1 MNTLAGRTAII
12 TGAGRGLGRE
22 HALLF
27 AALGANVVVNDN
39 GAASDGSGE
48 ASGPAHDVV
57 AEIEAAG
64 GRAVA
69 HVGSVT
75 DWAESERM
83 VRLAVETFGGLDVLV
98 NNAGI
103 LRDRFLVTMSEAE
116 WDSVME
122 VHLKGHFVPLHHAA
136 NHWRAESR
144 AGRSVNAAVVNTSS
158 PSGLRG
164 NPGQVNYA
172 AAKAGIAAMTLVASR
187 ELDRIGVRVNAIAPV
202 ARTRLTSGSP
212 AFAAKVGADEEG
224 FDHWD
229 PANVSPLVVALSTA
243 ECRLSGRVFTVLGG
257 HIGLQET
264 WTETET
270 FDKDGRWTVDELEAA
285 LAGLPGGA
293 PAFES
298 SIEAHEARLRANA

>member
-1 MNTLAGRTAII
+1 MII

-27 AALGANVVVNDN
+27 AGLGANVVVNDN
-39 GAASDGSGE
+39 GAATDGSG
-48 ASGPAHDVV
+48 ATAGPAHDVV
-57 AEIEAAG
+57 AEIKAAG

-75 DWAESERM
+75 DWSESERM
-83 VRLAVETFGGLDVLV
+83 VRLAIETFGGLDVLV

-136 NHWRAESR
+136 NHWRAESK
-144 AGRSVNAAVVNTSS
+144 AGRPVNAAVVNTSS

-164 NPGQVNYA
+164 NPGQLNYA
-172 AAKAGIAAMTLVASR
+172 AAKAGIAAMTLVAAR

-212 AFAAKVGADEEG
+212 AFAATVGRDAAG

-229 PANVSPLVVALSTA
+229 PANVSPLVVALSA
-243 ECRLSGRVFTVLGG
+243 ADCRVSGRVFTVLGG

-264 WTETET
+264 WRETET
-270 FDKDGRWTVDELEAA
+270 FDKDRRWTVDELEAT
-285 LAGLPGGA
+285 LAVLPGGA
-293 PAFES
+293 PVFES
-298 SIEAHEARLRANA
+298 SIKAHEARQEARPVSDAVDV